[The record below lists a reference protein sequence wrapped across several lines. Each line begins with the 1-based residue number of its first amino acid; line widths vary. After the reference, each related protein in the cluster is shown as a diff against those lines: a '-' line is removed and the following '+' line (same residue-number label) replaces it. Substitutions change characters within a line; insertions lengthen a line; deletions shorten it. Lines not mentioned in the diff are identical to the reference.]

1 VSTALCWLCVQA
13 FNFKKVG
20 FSVAGIPALSI
31 RFNSYAG
38 AFVPGAVVGIRV
50 KTGVVHSLWCATKV
64 NFVASSSV
72 FLPSQFS
79 GIGFAT
85 APQLRAVKSRCVAT

>member
-1 VSTALCWLCVQA
+1 
-13 FNFKKVG
+13 
-20 FSVAGIPALSI
+20 
-31 RFNSYAG
+31 
-38 AFVPGAVVGIRV
+38 
-50 KTGVVHSLWCATKV
+50 LWCATKV

-85 APQLRAVKSRCVAT
+85 APQLRAGKSRCVAT